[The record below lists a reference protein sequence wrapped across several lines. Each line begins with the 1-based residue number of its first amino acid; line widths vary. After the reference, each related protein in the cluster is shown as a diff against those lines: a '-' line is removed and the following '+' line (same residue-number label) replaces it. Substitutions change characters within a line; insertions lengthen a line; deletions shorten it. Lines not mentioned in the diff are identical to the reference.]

1 MDIGLCQWCHHHN
14 QSNEHIYH
22 IYCICIFVLTH
33 YSLVNV
39 SDEEGSKIQAL
50 NLLKPMSDEGALK
63 EIKSMFAFSEEAA
76 IGA

>member
-33 YSLVNV
+33 YSLVKV